1 MKAALRTQGEM
12 IDLQL
17 KSVSKRYR
25 IQTESETPSSGLLG
39 KLRRFSTNKDFWA
52 VKDISFE
59 VPRGQALGII
69 GHNGAGKSTLLKLL
83 SGIATPTKGEMI
95 INGRLS
101 ALLEVGSGFHPEL
114 TGRENT
120 FLSGSILG
128 MRRAE
133 IAEKLDSIIDFA
145 GVRQFIDIPAKRY
158 SSGMFVRLG
167 FSIAAHLEPEI
178 LLLDEVLAVGDLAFQ
193 EKCKKR
199 IAELHEAGTTLVF
212 ISHDLTAVRDLCGR
226 VILLEKGQIK
236 ADGSADD
243 VIREYTKGAIF
254 QKRSEVPAESR
265 VAEITDVSF
274 YDSEGKKTGSFLTG
288 EPLTARVDYVV
299 HQPTPNVSISL
310 YFYGSDRQMAA
321 QWTTALEGIPMDL
334 ETGTSSVEFS
344 CAQLGLQPGVYHLDV
359 TIEQMGTNL
368 EFEYQSQC
376 ASIHVHATQK
386 LRGAFYMPHT
396 WRQVHL
402 SDARAHHAGVEF
414 VAEETE
420 NDPLSLSS
428 S

>member
-1 MKAALRTQGEM
+1 M

-25 IQTESETPSSGLLG
+25 IQTESDKRSGGLLG
-39 KLRRFSTNKDFWA
+39 KLRRSTSSKDFWA
-52 VKDISFE
+52 VKDVSFE
-59 VPRGQALGII
+59 VPRGQALGIV

-83 SGIATPTKGEMI
+83 SSIATPTQGEII

-199 IAELHEAGTTLVF
+199 ITELHEAGTTLVF
-212 ISHDLTAVRDLCGR
+212 ISHDLTAVKDLCSR
-226 VILLEKGQIK
+226 VILLEKGRIK
-236 ADGSADD
+236 ADGAPDE
-243 VIREYTKGAIF
+243 VIREYTESAVF
-254 QKRSEVPAESR
+254 HKRSEIAAEAR
-265 VAEITDVSF
+265 VVEVTNVSF
-274 YDSEGKKTGSFLTG
+274 YDSSGMASGTFLTG
-288 EPLTARVDYVV
+288 EPMTARVDYLV
-299 HQPTPNVSISL
+299 HRPTPNVSVSL
-310 YFYGSDRQMAA
+310 YFYGSDGQMTA
-321 QWTTALEGIPMDL
+321 QWTTALDGIPIDL
-334 ETGTSSVEFS
+334 ESGVSSVEFS
-344 CAQLGLQPGVYHLDV
+344 TTQLGLQGGVYYIDV
-359 TIEQMGTNL
+359 TIEQMGTNF
-368 EFEYQSQC
+368 EYEYQSQC
-376 ASIHVHATQK
+376 ASIHVHTTQK
-386 LRGAFYMPHT
+386 LRGSFYMPHT
-396 WRQVHL
+396 WRQVHTENGDL
-402 SDARAHHAGVEF
+402 RPALELM
-414 VAEETE
+414 AEDTE